1 MTKPEAL
8 TRTQKRFTNLMDGK
22 VLPNTGVMTIIN
34 YYESLLDNKIP
45 DTVNSASG
53 IMSNFQEEE
62 IQELLNE
69 ADYWDGEHSREWE
82 GY

>member
-1 MTKPEAL
+1 MTKPDAIFA
-8 TRTQKRFTNLMDGK
+8 TAKKFTNLMDGK
-22 VLPNTGVMTIIN
+22 VIPNIGVMTIIN

-62 IQELLNE
+62 NQELLNE